1 MSGVGCAVYECLIPD
16 LEVDFQAIFIRANI
30 TEGNLPEI
38 PAVYTLSVQNSKKR
52 NEGYLVV
59 IKLIIRFSRNFSDMI
74 HLVINYHLTTVC
86 TEKIQII

>member
-52 NEGYLVV
+52 N
-59 IKLIIRFSRNFSDMI
+59 
-74 HLVINYHLTTVC
+74 
-86 TEKIQII
+86 